1 MATKQEKLKGEANNK
16 TNDFD
21 CKLNE
26 TSDLKS

>member
-1 MATKQEKLKGEANNK
+1 MTAKQEKLKGEANNK

-21 CKLNE
+21 CKLNK